1 MVLPQG
7 SMRRSRAITSR
18 GNKRRRD
25 AVQTRIRGGCSGGGW
40 PRPSGHESFRSGA
53 ISFEAVGN
61 GCKTID
67 DMPVKHLDTQ
77 AVMYTH
83 LSQPTGGGA
92 FDGQHGMSLTI
103 SSIVTDGDIS
113 SDIACTE
120 ASEDISAMTGRE
132 TGANARPAITRV
144 ASSRRMAKLR
154 FINPE
159 SHKMAANERLQP
171 LHGVENSSYCYPLS
185 AVGAVFRRAGTR
197 LRSCRAAVLS
207 STRGS
212 ASSFDVASCCR
223 GQDAGSCCCGLR
235 DVKNRDR
242 CVLSG
247 NAVSSADPRGPCL
260 THRNIINAH
269 GSTATMRSNPAAVSQ
284 FQFRTTS
291 SATAAPEKR
300 YSARRYRQK

>member
-7 SMRRSRAITSR
+7 GMRRSRAITSR
-18 GNKRRRD
+18 GNKRRGD

-40 PRPSGHESFRSGA
+40 PRPSGHASFRSGA

-83 LSQPTGGGA
+83 LSHPTGAGA
-92 FDGQHGMSLTI
+92 FDGQHGMSLAI

-144 ASSRRMAKLR
+144 ASSQRMAKLS

-185 AVGAVFRRAGTR
+185 AVGAVFRRAHVYD
-197 LRSCRAAVLS
+197 RAGLS
-207 STRGS
+207 FYHRREGS
-212 ASSFDVASCCR
+212 ASSFDHPGDFLGCCENHRRTVAHHAGRHDR
-223 GQDAGSCCCGLR
+223 GNLLLR
-235 DVKNRDR
+235 PI
-242 CVLSG
+242 L
-247 NAVSSADPRGPCL
+247 A
-260 THRNIINAH
+260 
-269 GSTATMRSNPAAVSQ
+269 
-284 FQFRTTS
+284 
-291 SATAAPEKR
+291 
-300 YSARRYRQK
+300 